1 MRLLCNYEKDFH
13 ICMQRVLASPFK
25 PAFLTC
31 IICPLDVQMLA
42 RYRQKDTLPVVL
54 PYVQGKL
61 HSKCHYGLSKCLLTL
76 LPLCFCRHPD

>member
-13 ICMQRVLASPFK
+13 IACSVYLLRRSSPR
-25 PAFLTC
+25 FLTC
-31 IICPLDVQMLA
+31 IICPVDVQMLA

-61 HSKCHYGLSKCLLTL
+61 HSKCHYGLGR
-76 LPLCFCRHPD
+76 CR

>member
-1 MRLLCNYEKDFH
+1 MRLLCNYEKDFTLYAAYTFF
-13 ICMQRVLASPFK
+13 RRSSPRFLA
-25 PAFLTC
+25 C
-31 IICPLDVQMLA
+31 IICPLNVQMLA

-54 PYVQGKL
+54 PYVQGQL

>member
-1 MRLLCNYEKDFH
+1 
-13 ICMQRVLASPFK
+13 MQRILSSPFK
-25 PAFLTC
+25 PAFSNVYHL
-31 IICPLDVQMLA
+31 PLNVQMLA

-61 HSKCHYGLSKCLLTL
+61 HSKCHYGLGRCLLTL